1 MGYEPFEA
9 MNAFANY
16 TSLTLNGVTL
26 QKDEIIAFCQTQK
39 EQVFREVAQFME
51 EWLQPGPRI
60 AVKTSGSTGMPKTL
74 WVEKDKM
81 LKSAARTAEYF
92 DFHAGQTAL
101 LCLPVNYIAGKMM
114 IVRALFSQ
122 LNLFCIDP
130 SGNPLEYLPS
140 ETVVDFA
147 AMIPMQLQRVKDNP
161 ALSQIKKILLGG
173 GPVSIDLEQ
182 AILDLNLSTEIFHGY
197 GMTETLSHIAVRK
210 INGQKFSSEYR
221 VLKGIRIASDSR
233 GCLVVTAADL
243 PDSPVTT
250 NDIVRLAGKNKFV
263 WKGRFDNVI
272 NSGGIKLQ
280 PEEIEKKIQ
289 PILNSRFFLS
299 GMKDDVFGEKLVLI
313 IEGRPWSEGKINTL
327 KNNIKQALHGYER
340 PKAICFAP
348 EFKETRS
355 GKINRAATVK
365 GLKNSK

>member
-161 ALSQIKKILLGG
+161 ALSQIKKILLG
-173 GPVSIDLEQ
+173 E
-182 AILDLNLSTEIFHGY
+182 
-197 GMTETLSHIAVRK
+197 
-210 INGQKFSSEYR
+210 GQ
-221 VLKGIRIASDSR
+221 
-233 GCLVVTAADL
+233 
-243 PDSPVTT
+243 
-250 NDIVRLAGKNKFV
+250 
-263 WKGRFDNVI
+263 
-272 NSGGIKLQ
+272 
-280 PEEIEKKIQ
+280 
-289 PILNSRFFLS
+289 
-299 GMKDDVFGEKLVLI
+299 
-313 IEGRPWSEGKINTL
+313 
-327 KNNIKQALHGYER
+327 
-340 PKAICFAP
+340 
-348 EFKETRS
+348 
-355 GKINRAATVK
+355 
-365 GLKNSK
+365 